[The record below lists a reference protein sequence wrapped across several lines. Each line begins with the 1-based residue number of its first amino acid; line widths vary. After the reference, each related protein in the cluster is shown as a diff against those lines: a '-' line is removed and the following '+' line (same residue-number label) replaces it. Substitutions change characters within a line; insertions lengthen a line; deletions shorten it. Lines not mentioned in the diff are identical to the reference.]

1 MWQQCS
7 HTSLRRKHDVF
18 ELNVAVGD
26 AHPMHVPQR
35 YHALCEVRAHSVHLD
50 SSILEEV
57 RPIDDVVK
65 EFHLQSL
72 RHSVANPWRARSVK
86 VCNSAHEIGMK
97 RARHKPPNRL
107 WLSCLICRLNGHNNS
122 DAIVSA
128 THAGVHRLTATV
140 LKMCADVYAE
150 RLLSRGV
157 GRQEV
162 RYHHAGAPRCAGVCV
177 RAARSV
183 AVLSLRAALLSLP
196 FLAWLVV
203 HWCLTLH
210 IALPPARLPE
220 DLRRSLV
227 VLPAES
233 DAPTSG
239 GRQGTIAPTAQSL
252 PNALPNEPLPSDA
265 TAATTHDAELTTQG
279 EATAQT
285 AQHTSASR
293 LPACGLLLAIP
304 TMPRGGTVDYL
315 NLTIEALL
323 SHSMVKVLSPTAAHA
338 AAHPPACS
346 GLPRRPRRRVS
357 SSR

>member
-1 MWQQCS
+1 MTASW
-7 HTSLRRKHDVF
+7 HTLGCREPSDSYRLPPWHE
-18 ELNVAVGD
+18 ELSGSDRPAHRAVL
-26 AHPMHVPQR
+26 ASVP
-35 YHALCEVRAHSVHLD
+35 
-50 SSILEEV
+50 
-57 RPIDDVVK
+57 
-65 EFHLQSL
+65 
-72 RHSVANPWRARSVK
+72 RARWW
-86 VCNSAHEIGMK
+86 M
-97 RARHKPPNRL
+97 
-107 WLSCLICRLNGHNNS
+107 
-122 DAIVSA
+122 
-128 THAGVHRLTATV
+128 
-140 LKMCADVYAE
+140 
-150 RLLSRGV
+150 
-157 GRQEV
+157 
-162 RYHHAGAPRCAGVCV
+162 
-177 RAARSV
+177 
-183 AVLSLRAALLSLP
+183 RAALLSLP

>member
-1 MWQQCS
+1 M
-7 HTSLRRKHDVF
+7 
-18 ELNVAVGD
+18 
-26 AHPMHVPQR
+26 
-35 YHALCEVRAHSVHLD
+35 
-50 SSILEEV
+50 
-57 RPIDDVVK
+57 
-65 EFHLQSL
+65 
-72 RHSVANPWRARSVK
+72 
-86 VCNSAHEIGMK
+86 
-97 RARHKPPNRL
+97 
-107 WLSCLICRLNGHNNS
+107 
-122 DAIVSA
+122 
-128 THAGVHRLTATV
+128 
-140 LKMCADVYAE
+140 
-150 RLLSRGV
+150 
-157 GRQEV
+157 
-162 RYHHAGAPRCAGVCV
+162 
-177 RAARSV
+177 
-183 AVLSLRAALLSLP
+183 RAALLSLP

-285 AQHTSASR
+285 AQHASASR